1 MTPIQTTN
9 LSGKTAHDKHL
20 LRFHIRKMRQ
30 RFPASQQTAQG
41 FIRAIEAEVGSSS
54 AHLTVAAFLPLG
66 SEPPIKKALGKLD
79 ARGHTI
85 LVPRVLPHH
94 QLSWVRWTPGAA
106 MSTNA
111 LGIEE
116 PLGEELT
123 SSAFLEADLRLVPAL
138 AYDVTGRRLGQGGGY
153 YDRLLEEL
161 GNSTRSRS
169 TVGVAFERE
178 ILTKVPADHW
188 DARLS
193 YVLTES
199 GVYCLGKAGSSE
211 PVE

>member
-1 MTPIQTTN
+1 MSPIQTTN
-9 LSGKTAHDKHL
+9 LSEETAQNKQL
-20 LRFHIRKMRQ
+20 LRFHIRRMRQ
-30 RFPASQQTAQG
+30 RFPASQKTLQG
-41 FIRAIEAEVGSSS
+41 FTRAIENEVGSSS
-54 AHLTVAAFLPLG
+54 HLTIAAFLPLA
-66 SEPPIKKALGKLD
+66 SEPPIKKALGQLI

-85 LVPRVLPHH
+85 LVPRILPHH

-106 MSTNA
+106 TSTHA

-123 SSAFLEADLRLVPAL
+123 SAAFLEADLRLVPAL

-161 GNSTRSRS
+161 DHRIRSRS

-199 GVYCLGKAGSSE
+199 GVHRLGKACCSE

>member
-1 MTPIQTTN
+1 MSPIQTTN
-9 LSGKTAHDKHL
+9 LSEETAQNKQL
-20 LRFHIRKMRQ
+20 LRFHIRRMRQ
-30 RFPASQQTAQG
+30 RFPASQKTLQG
-41 FIRAIEAEVGSSS
+41 FTRAIENEVGSSS
-54 AHLTVAAFLPLG
+54 HLTIAAFLPLV
-66 SEPPIKKALGKLD
+66 SEPPIKKALGQLI

-85 LVPRVLPHH
+85 LVPRILPHH

-106 MSTNA
+106 TSTNA

-161 GNSTRSRS
+161 DHRTRSRS

-178 ILTKVPADHW
+178 ILTQVPADHW

-199 GVYCLGKAGSSE
+199 GVHRLGKVGFSE